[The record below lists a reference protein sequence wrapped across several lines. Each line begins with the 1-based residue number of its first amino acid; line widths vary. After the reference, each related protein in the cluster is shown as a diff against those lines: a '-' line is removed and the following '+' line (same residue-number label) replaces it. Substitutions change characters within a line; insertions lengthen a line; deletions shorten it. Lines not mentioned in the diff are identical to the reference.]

1 MKDSTE
7 IDSKD
12 LDFFTY
18 PFAEKEVSIVDVLTL
33 NSSETFGFNLANDEL
48 YNRVY
53 VKDIQ
58 AKLCASKIFPTE
70 KSSKRNLRGAY
81 ITHINGDRVFTVE
94 EATEKLLKLF
104 QQSKDHNHGGDLGDT
119 TNSSHSTSASKNH
132 FFLSDYLCTRK
143 KAHR

>member
-18 PFAEKEVSIVDVLTL
+18 PFAEKEVSIVDVPTS

-58 AKLCASKIFPTE
+58 AKSCASKIFPTE
-70 KSSKRNLRGAY
+70 KA
-81 ITHINGDRVFTVE
+81 
-94 EATEKLLKLF
+94 LK
-104 QQSKDHNHGGDLGDT
+104 GT
-119 TNSSHSTSASKNH
+119 
-132 FFLSDYLCTRK
+132 
-143 KAHR
+143 